1 MSYIRPPFDQATASW
16 QGALVYAR
24 PDPAAANATWQ
35 DSAVVEGFVRV
46 LTPVQIPPVGI
57 EIQGRVMVIAAA
69 TAFAATAAPIPEY
82 THRIRGHKFIPYELP
97 PLELMLACNG
107 AYSPR
112 HLACPVYLD
121 LWQPVCRVTTTTEAS
136 GVVIAPAP
144 TPAVE
149 VRSAV
154 RMVQQGVARIAVPPA
169 LPPVGPAARLQQ
181 DTALGDNAH
190 SGALFTYVPF
200 LEKRSTGAAGGFAQG
215 ARRIVPVQAQHHR
228 SEPLGFGC
236 NAPHAQSQR
245 LQRLTSA
252 PYAAAVRRRSVTRSR
267 SADALRTR
275 RRAFTRHAESRRAH
289 GHTLAG
295 HAEYIRTHT
304 RRHAQHQQA
313 IAANAIGLWLILRHG
328 RKLEA
333 VLIAG
338 HQQAMRPL
346 PGRWIPG
353 YEPPGLDLSLFCNV
367 KYAPRDLR
375 CPVVLS
381 TTGIQP
387 DCNPDQPG
395 AETIIVPV
403 RRTYIVINSATL
415 TLAATGQPIQHTG
428 LSLQLDIDSW
438 AWGWSA
444 SVPASYLPTLRPS
457 GPDEFV
463 EVIAT
468 INGEPFRL
476 LVESLQRE
484 RRFGRADLRIGGRSR
499 SAWLSSPHAPTI
511 TRYNSESR
519 TAQQLLEDVLTENGV
534 SIGWDVDWQ
543 ITDWLVPA
551 GAWSH
556 QGSYIDAAV
565 RIAEAAG
572 AVIQPH
578 PTDQTLRVL
587 HRYPDAP
594 WEWPDATPDIALPED
609 VVTVEGFEWADKP
622 RYDAV
627 YLAGSILAHVKRAGT
642 SGGVVAPMVTDP
654 LITHADAGRQR
665 GRSVLGDVGRQAQIR
680 LALPVLEETG
690 IIQPGT
696 LIQYTEQGT
705 SHRGITR
712 AVDVQCGWPAITQTI
727 TVETHE
733 LEPV

>member
-1 MSYIRPPFDQATASW
+1 MPAQPGPAIVLGYRPQPGQAQMGAS
-16 QGALVYAR
+16 LLLEYA
-24 PDPAAANATWQ
+24 
-35 DSAVVEGFVRV
+35 E
-46 LTPVQIPPVGI
+46 
-57 EIQGRVMVIAAA
+57 
-69 TAFAATAAPIPEY
+69 ATAAVRTVRSGCAAVWHVTRPSAQAITARIAPVVVRD
-82 THRIRGHKFIPYELP
+82 TASQLPWQVTLAQGASHRLP
-97 PLELMLACNG
+97 WGVADQADRTAQVPWG
-107 AYSPR
+107 AYSQRPAARSVVPWGVASTADRAAGVLWERYTGRPAGVSTPGWGTALRADDVHVVPWGVYHPGDHEFVAVFNPARPLNPR
-112 HLACPVYLD
+112 WRLPWVRYSRQLAPG
-121 LWQPVCRVTTTTEAS
+121 W
-136 GVVIAPAP
+136 GVVIEP
-144 TPAVE
+144 
-149 VRSAV
+149 
-154 RMVQQGVARIAVPPA
+154 GG
-169 LPPVGPAARLQQ
+169 PPVDEHGTIL
-181 DTALGDNAH
+181 
-190 SGALFTYVPF
+190 VPI
-200 LEKRSTGAAGGFAQG
+200 RS
-215 ARRIVPVQAQHHR
+215 
-228 SEPLGFGC
+228 
-236 NAPHAQSQR
+236 
-245 LQRLTSA
+245 
-252 PYAAAVRRRSVTRSR
+252 
-267 SADALRTR
+267 
-275 RRAFTRHAESRRAH
+275 
-289 GHTLAG
+289 
-295 HAEYIRTHT
+295 
-304 RRHAQHQQA
+304 
-313 IAANAIGLWLILRHG
+313 
-328 RKLEA
+328 
-333 VLIAG
+333 
-338 HQQAMRPL
+338 
-346 PGRWIPG
+346 
-353 YEPPGLDLSLFCNV
+353 
-367 KYAPRDLR
+367 
-375 CPVVLS
+375 
-381 TTGIQP
+381 
-387 DCNPDQPG
+387 
-395 AETIIVPV
+395 
-403 RRTYIVINSATL
+403 TYIVLNSATL
-415 TLAATGQPIQHTG
+415 TVAATGQPIQHTG

-444 SVPASYLPTLRPS
+444 SVPASYLPTLRAG
-457 GPDEFV
+457 GPDGFV

-519 TAQQLLEDVLTENGV
+519 TARQLLEDVLTENGV
-534 SIGWDVDWQ
+534 SIGWAVDWQ

-587 HRYPDAP
+587 HRYPAAP

-727 TVETHE
+727 TVENHE

>member
-1 MSYIRPPFDQATASW
+1 MPAQHGVSLLLDYRPQPPQAQGGAAVLLDYDSTPAARRRLRTGCAAPWAVAKPGRTRIVLRVAPTVTQDERRRLPWQIVRSQRTERRAPWGVVDQTDCPSSVLWGDYGRHPVTDARAPWAVADHTDRPARALWGTYAGRPVAGAAPSW
-16 QGALVYAR
+16 RSAYRADDALAMAWDIYHAAGHKMFAVV
-24 PDPAAANATWQ
+24 DPAHPLNPWLRLPW
-35 DSAVVEGFVRV
+35 VRFSRP
-46 LTPVQIPPVGI
+46 L
-57 EIQGRVMVIAAA
+57 
-69 TAFAATAAPIPEY
+69 AP
-82 THRIRGHKFIPYELP
+82 G
-97 PLELMLACNG
+97 
-107 AYSPR
+107 
-112 HLACPVYLD
+112 
-121 LWQPVCRVTTTTEAS
+121 W
-136 GVVIAPAP
+136 GVVIEP
-144 TPAVE
+144 
-149 VRSAV
+149 
-154 RMVQQGVARIAVPPA
+154 GG
-169 LPPVGPAARLQQ
+169 PPVDEHG
-181 DTALGDNAH
+181 T
-190 SGALFTYVPF
+190 V
-200 LEKRSTGAAGGFAQG
+200 
-215 ARRIVPVQAQHHR
+215 IVPI
-228 SEPLGFGC
+228 
-236 NAPHAQSQR
+236 
-245 LQRLTSA
+245 
-252 PYAAAVRRRSVTRSR
+252 
-267 SADALRTR
+267 
-275 RRAFTRHAESRRAH
+275 RRA
-289 GHTLAG
+289 
-295 HAEYIRTHT
+295 
-304 RRHAQHQQA
+304 
-313 IAANAIGLWLILRHG
+313 
-328 RKLEA
+328 
-333 VLIAG
+333 
-338 HQQAMRPL
+338 
-346 PGRWIPG
+346 
-353 YEPPGLDLSLFCNV
+353 
-367 KYAPRDLR
+367 
-375 CPVVLS
+375 
-381 TTGIQP
+381 
-387 DCNPDQPG
+387 
-395 AETIIVPV
+395 
-403 RRTYIVINSATL
+403 YIVLNSATL
-415 TLAATGQPIQHTG
+415 TVAATGQPIQHTG

-457 GPDEFV
+457 GPDGFV

-534 SIGWDVDWQ
+534 SIGWAVDWQ

-587 HRYPDAP
+587 HRYPAAP

-654 LITHADAGRQR
+654 LITHVDAGRQR
-665 GRSVLGDVGRQAQIR
+665 GRAVLGDVGRQAQIR